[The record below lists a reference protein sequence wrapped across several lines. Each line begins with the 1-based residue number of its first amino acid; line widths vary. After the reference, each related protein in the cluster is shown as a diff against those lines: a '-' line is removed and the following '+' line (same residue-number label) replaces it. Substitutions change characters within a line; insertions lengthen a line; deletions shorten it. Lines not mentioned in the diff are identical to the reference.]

1 MVAGRV
7 AAIADL
13 RSFKGGMVLL
23 MMSASLGTPVVVR
36 GYERAGLVV
45 QLESRIDLEIAATS
59 AQVQFAGLTSA
70 RGEIR

>member
-1 MVAGRV
+1 M
-7 AAIADL
+7 
-13 RSFKGGMVLL
+13 LL

-70 RGEIR
+70 RGGDSLKRRVTNQALSS